1 MEEMI
6 IGMHEES
13 MMTVTEAEEEVE
25 VEEGTRETGD
35 TTREIMAEEE
45 NHLLVGTRLDAHN
58 TRMKTGI
65 RSIISINGDA
75 RDLALH
81 HDGGR

>member
-25 VEEGTRETGD
+25 VEEGTREIGD

-45 NHLLVGTRLDAHN
+45 NHLLVGTRLDALN

-65 RSIISINGDA
+65 RGIMKINGDA